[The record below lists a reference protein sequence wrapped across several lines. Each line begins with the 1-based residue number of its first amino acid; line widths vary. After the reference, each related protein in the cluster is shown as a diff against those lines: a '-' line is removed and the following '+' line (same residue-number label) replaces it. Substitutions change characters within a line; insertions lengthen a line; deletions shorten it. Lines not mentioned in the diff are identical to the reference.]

1 MALDRI
7 VAYCGLVC
15 SSCPILLA
23 TQKDDDEERKRV
35 AELVKK
41 QYGKEC
47 TAEDINCDGCLT
59 EGPRIWKLCFT
70 CPIRKCARQRNAK
83 NCVHCTEYPC
93 GTLTRFFKE
102 TPEAKETLDK
112 IRSELNPS
120 KF

>member
-1 MALDRI
+1 
-7 VAYCGLVC
+7 
-15 SSCPILLA
+15 LA

-59 EGPRIWKLCFT
+59 EGPQIWKLCSL

-83 NCVHCTEYPC
+83 NCVHCAEYPC

-120 KF
+120 EI